1 VVSSCPVLRAFHLL
15 RESDSQTTAGP
26 GRLSDTIPYNFPD
39 RAAGGILLDCAGMS
53 QRILVVEDDEKLAAL
68 VSEFLVKEGFAV
80 EMVHRGDE
88 AVPRILHSPP
98 DLVILDLM
106 LPGLDGFEVCKQVR
120 DRYPG
125 FILMLTARNEDV
137 DEILGLE
144 LGADDYVT
152 KPVRPRVLVSRIRA
166 LLRRHPDEPA
176 ADAGEPVACGNLHID
191 PRNRTA
197 THAGNTLDLSSGEFD
212 LLLYLARRPGEIID
226 RDMLYQAVRGIE
238 YDGLDRSIDLRVA
251 RLRKKLGDDAKQ
263 PTLIKSVRGVGYLLA
278 PGG

>member
-1 VVSSCPVLRAFHLL
+1 MADSLL
-15 RESDSQTTAGP
+15 
-26 GRLSDTIPYNFPD
+26 I
-39 RAAGGILLDCAGMS
+39 
-53 QRILVVEDDEKLAAL
+53 VEDDEKLAAL
-68 VSEFLVKEGFAV
+68 VAEFLGKEGFAV
-80 EMVHRGDE
+80 ETIHRGDE
-88 AVPRILHSPP
+88 AVPRIIDGNP

-106 LPGLDGFEVCKQVR
+106 LPGLDGFEVCRRVR
-120 DRYPG
+120 DAYRG

-166 LLRRHPDEPA
+166 LLRRHPETSGSGDSTPVTVGSLQVDPA
-176 ADAGEPVACGNLHID
+176 
-191 PRNRTA
+191 NRA
-197 THAGNTLDLSSGEFD
+197 VQRDGAAVDLSSGEFD
-212 LLLYLARRPGEIID
+212 LLLYLVRRAGQTIS
-226 RDMLYQAVRGIE
+226 RDALYRDVRGIE

-263 PTLIKSVRGVGYLLA
+263 PALIKSVRGEGYLLA

>member
-1 VVSSCPVLRAFHLL
+1 
-15 RESDSQTTAGP
+15 
-26 GRLSDTIPYNFPD
+26 
-39 RAAGGILLDCAGMS
+39 MS

-68 VSEFLVKEGFAV
+68 VAEFLGKEGFAV

-88 AVPRILHSPP
+88 AVPRILGSPP

-120 DRYPG
+120 DRYAG

-166 LLRRHPDEPA
+166 LLRRHPEEPA
-176 ADAGEPVACGNLHID
+176 ADAGEPIACGNLHID

-197 THAGNTLDLSSGEFD
+197 RRAGQELDLSSGEFD
-212 LLLYLARRPGEIID
+212 LLLYLVQRPGEIID
-226 RDMLYQAVRGIE
+226 RDKLYQDVRGIE

-278 PGG
+278 PGA

>member
-1 VVSSCPVLRAFHLL
+1 
-15 RESDSQTTAGP
+15 
-26 GRLSDTIPYNFPD
+26 
-39 RAAGGILLDCAGMS
+39 MS

-68 VSEFLVKEGFAV
+68 VAEFLGKEGFAV

-88 AVPRILHSPP
+88 AVPRILNSPP
-98 DLVILDLM
+98 DLVVLDLM

-120 DRYPG
+120 DRYHG

-152 KPVRPRVLVSRIRA
+152 KPVRPRVLASRIRA
-166 LLRRHPDEPA
+166 LLRRHPETPTT
-176 ADAGEPVACGNLHID
+176 DAGEPVTCGNLHID

-197 THAGNTLDLSSGEFD
+197 THAENELDLSSGEFD
-212 LLLYLARRPGEIID
+212 LLLYLTQRPGVIID
-226 RDMLYQAVRGIE
+226 RDKLYQDVRGIE
-238 YDGLDRSIDLRVA
+238 YDGLDRSIDLRIA
-251 RLRKKLGDDAKQ
+251 RLRKKLGDDAKH

>member
-1 VVSSCPVLRAFHLL
+1 MPA
-15 RESDSQTTAGP
+15 
-26 GRLSDTIPYNFPD
+26 
-39 RAAGGILLDCAGMS
+39 MS

-68 VSEFLVKEGFAV
+68 VAEFLGKEGFAV
-80 EMVHRGDE
+80 ERVHRGDE
-88 AVPRILHSPP
+88 AVTLILNSPP
-98 DLVILDLM
+98 DLVVLDLM

-120 DRYPG
+120 DRYSG

-176 ADAGEPVACGNLHID
+176 GGASEPITCGNLHID

-197 THAGNTLDLSSGEFD
+197 TQAGAEIDLSSGEFD
-212 LLLYLARRPGEIID
+212 LLLYLAGRPGQIID
-226 RDMLYQAVRGIE
+226 RDTLYRDVRGIE

-251 RLRKKLGDDAKQ
+251 RLRKKLGDDAKH